1 MPNNKAPFSRYP
13 DFGKMSV
20 QLIERVIEPLLG
32 KDVLKT
38 IQTPSEN
45 RQLYN
50 KLRDALL
57 STEKEFIHQYQGTK
71 IAEGLIQLHLAD
83 LKSVQK
89 AFWQYIQNP
98 AATKFPRLL
107 FEQLSTDYPMIAKK
121 ERITAVDNYLKILKA
136 QIVNIDDEVRERM
149 SAAVLLAI
157 ESHVESMDNKL
168 DELEPI
174 NEGIKKIVEILSRFN
189 TLGAAPNTNNIQR
202 NQTGQYSKEPAGN
215 QVITAKRIDFD
226 INKTLGNL
234 TLPEIENLH
243 GIIESW
249 IPPMIERLVDLD
261 DYDRP
266 YGEVCKNVIKTL
278 LTSVKAGSGMFSVY
292 LSSNN
297 DNEHERFEII
307 NKVFKSQLCTPLP
320 GYKSNNSVYLNSLS
334 GFFPSSAQASIP
346 CGYYLVDLQ
355 SPSTDSQVFDLIYQG
370 IDYKRFWHLSNT
382 TRFNLVYVSDKKI
395 SNWDN
400 ISEIENKKISKNWK
414 NKINSIT
421 KTVTNKKTK
430 YYFYLVV
437 FKEKSA
443 QFRSL
448 DKAGAGDQADYS
460 FDISIQEFARYI
472 TGFTEDFLSLA
483 SETLIS
489 ERKKREY
496 TQGLANQFKK
506 Q

>member
-202 NQTGQYSKEPAGN
+202 NQTGQY
-215 QVITAKRIDFD
+215 
-226 INKTLGNL
+226 
-234 TLPEIENLH
+234 
-243 GIIESW
+243 
-249 IPPMIERLVDLD
+249 
-261 DYDRP
+261 
-266 YGEVCKNVIKTL
+266 
-278 LTSVKAGSGMFSVY
+278 
-292 LSSNN
+292 
-297 DNEHERFEII
+297 
-307 NKVFKSQLCTPLP
+307 
-320 GYKSNNSVYLNSLS
+320 
-334 GFFPSSAQASIP
+334 
-346 CGYYLVDLQ
+346 
-355 SPSTDSQVFDLIYQG
+355 
-370 IDYKRFWHLSNT
+370 
-382 TRFNLVYVSDKKI
+382 
-395 SNWDN
+395 
-400 ISEIENKKISKNWK
+400 
-414 NKINSIT
+414 
-421 KTVTNKKTK
+421 
-430 YYFYLVV
+430 
-437 FKEKSA
+437 
-443 QFRSL
+443 
-448 DKAGAGDQADYS
+448 
-460 FDISIQEFARYI
+460 
-472 TGFTEDFLSLA
+472 
-483 SETLIS
+483 
-489 ERKKREY
+489 
-496 TQGLANQFKK
+496 
-506 Q
+506 